1 VLNRFREAFK
11 PLLERIAEILARLG
25 LEPHEVSLLGLVLA
39 CLSACLFYNAPIQTI
54 YAWYGLLFFAVS
66 ALVDALDGALARRLG
81 KVSEK
86 GAFLDSLIDRLV
98 EVIIVFGL
106 LGGMA
111 TIYPALL
118 YIATSLI
125 ISYTRAKAE
134 ALGLEMAGIGFMERA
149 ERLIFLMIGILLWI
163 LDPSLLDY
171 VLIIISGLNI
181 VTIFQRTYYAIER
194 LGRR

>member
-1 VLNRFREAFK
+1 
-11 PLLERIAEILARLG
+11 
-25 LEPHEVSLLGLVLA
+25 
-39 CLSACLFYNAPIQTI
+39 
-54 YAWYGLLFFAVS
+54 
-66 ALVDALDGALARRLG
+66 VDALDGALARRLG

-134 ALGLEMAGIGFMERA
+134 ALGLEMAGIGLMERA